1 MENIVTRQ
9 QRRAADRRV
18 VRLSLSKADR
28 RRLFRVPAKGTET
41 RTARRRALIKAILS
55 GQSHR

>member
-1 MENIVTRQ
+1 MENIITRQ
-9 QRRAADRRV
+9 QRRASDRRV

-28 RRLFRVPAKGTET
+28 RRLFRVPAKGAES

-55 GQSHR
+55 GQPNQ